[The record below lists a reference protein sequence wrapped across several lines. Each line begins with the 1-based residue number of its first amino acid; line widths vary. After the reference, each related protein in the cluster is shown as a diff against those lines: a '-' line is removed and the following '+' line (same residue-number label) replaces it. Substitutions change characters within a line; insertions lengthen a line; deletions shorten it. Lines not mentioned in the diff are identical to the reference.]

1 MLKTFQ
7 SRVVATVIVLVLIL
21 QLVSGYLHYL
31 QIRDILVGNL
41 RAEAQSTA
49 APLYTTL
56 AQNMDSIVEAS
67 DYNTMLSSFVEV
79 MGYREIPEL
88 LKTYTTIQSFAFVD
102 KAGHI
107 LGGANN
113 ALIGNTVG
121 AALLPLIQDA
131 PVSSLNEHGR
141 IAVFIPFRYKD
152 LFMGG
157 AIMQYSAQALER
169 ERDNVLKTSLGL
181 TVLFSL
187 IGGLAAWAVAWA
199 ITRPVQDLTRTFRKI
214 SEGNA
219 DSATL
224 QGTRPPRFSSLEL
237 KILDQ
242 ALRTMLDRLDASRQ
256 QLYALNQSLES
267 RIAERTVALN
277 EARIAAE
284 QASGSKSLF
293 LANMSHEIRT
303 PMNGVLG
310 MLTLLQSTELNL
322 RQADYAQK
330 ASVAAQALLGIINDI
345 LDFSKV
351 EAGKMSLDIAAFSLS
366 ELMRDVAVLLSMS
379 LGDKDVEVLFKIDP
393 QLPTMLMGD
402 VMRLRQVLLNLAS
415 NAIKFTE
422 RGEVVIGL
430 KRIEAPAQGEAA
442 MPVVALEFWVQDS
455 GIGIAPDKLDYIFEG
470 FSQAE
475 ASTTRRFGGT
485 GLGLAICRKLVQL
498 MGGEIAVSS
507 EPGKGSRFSF
517 QVRLAPA
524 ADTAAPSLPLPS
536 ALLAAQAGGRSL
548 RVLVVDDN
556 ALARETLVGMAS
568 SLGWQ
573 AQAVDSGEAALAL
586 LAEPGT
592 EAFQLILM
600 DWRMPGLDGL
610 ETTRRLR
617 SAPQPLPVVIMV
629 SAYGREHL
637 MERATDQQCAPDG
650 FLIKPV
656 TASLLFET
664 VMQALNE
671 NGSQAVAGRRKPLA
685 QALRGLRI
693 LVVEDNL
700 LNQQVAQEL
709 LTQSGAE
716 VELAGG
722 GLAGVDKVLA
732 APDRYDAVLMDVQ
745 MPDID
750 GLEATRRIRARPE
763 LAKLPIIAM
772 TANVMQSDRDQC
784 LAAGMND
791 HVGKPIHVEELVRT
805 LLRHVTVPERV
816 AAAPEPI
823 PAVADVPALPSAAV
837 APAPAA
843 PAARPPQS
851 SPSALIDRKTA
862 LLRLGGNTQFY
873 AVVEKSF
880 VADAPLQLKTAREQV
895 AQRRWGDARL
905 SLHTLKGLSGTLG
918 ATGLY
923 EVAALAEKSAKAL
936 QQDAGDNVAGDA
948 LVQAI
953 ADCDALIAGIVSLL
967 TAADQSA

>member
-1 MLKTFQ
+1 M
-7 SRVVATVIVLVLIL
+7 
-21 QLVSGYLHYL
+21 
-31 QIRDILVGNL
+31 
-41 RAEAQSTA
+41 
-49 APLYTTL
+49 
-56 AQNMDSIVEAS
+56 
-67 DYNTMLSSFVEV
+67 
-79 MGYREIPEL
+79 
-88 LKTYTTIQSFAFVD
+88 
-102 KAGHI
+102 
-107 LGGANN
+107 
-113 ALIGNTVG
+113 
-121 AALLPLIQDA
+121 
-131 PVSSLNEHGR
+131 
-141 IAVFIPFRYKD
+141 
-152 LFMGG
+152 
-157 AIMQYSAQALER
+157 AI
-169 ERDNVLKTSLGL
+169 
-181 TVLFSL
+181 
-187 IGGLAAWAVAWA
+187 
-199 ITRPVQDLTRTFRKI
+199 
-214 SEGNA
+214 
-219 DSATL
+219 
-224 QGTRPPRFSSLEL
+224 
-237 KILDQ
+237 
-242 ALRTMLDRLDASRQ
+242 
-256 QLYALNQSLES
+256 
-267 RIAERTVALN
+267 
-277 EARIAAE
+277 
-284 QASGSKSLF
+284 
-293 LANMSHEIRT
+293 
-303 PMNGVLG
+303 
-310 MLTLLQSTELNL
+310 
-322 RQADYAQK
+322 
-330 ASVAAQALLGIINDI
+330 
-345 LDFSKV
+345 
-351 EAGKMSLDIAAFSLS
+351 
-366 ELMRDVAVLLSMS
+366 
-379 LGDKDVEVLFKIDP
+379 
-393 QLPTMLMGD
+393 
-402 VMRLRQVLLNLAS
+402 
-415 NAIKFTE
+415 
-422 RGEVVIGL
+422 
-430 KRIEAPAQGEAA
+430 
-442 MPVVALEFWVQDS
+442 
-455 GIGIAPDKLDYIFEG
+455 
-470 FSQAE
+470 
-475 ASTTRRFGGT
+475 
-485 GLGLAICRKLVQL
+485 
-498 MGGEIAVSS
+498 
-507 EPGKGSRFSF
+507 
-517 QVRLAPA
+517 
-524 ADTAAPSLPLPS
+524 
-536 ALLAAQAGGRSL
+536 
-548 RVLVVDDN
+548 
-556 ALARETLVGMAS
+556 
-568 SLGWQ
+568 
-573 AQAVDSGEAALAL
+573 
-586 LAEPGT
+586 
-592 EAFQLILM
+592 
-600 DWRMPGLDGL
+600 
-610 ETTRRLR
+610 
-617 SAPQPLPVVIMV
+617 
-629 SAYGREHL
+629 
-637 MERATDQQCAPDG
+637 
-650 FLIKPV
+650 
-656 TASLLFET
+656 
-664 VMQALNE
+664 E

-967 TAADQSA
+967 TAADQFA